1 MRNALKALPGVAK
14 VEADSTTRTA
24 TLQVDPTKFKAED
37 AIAKL
42 AEAGYADS
50 SVAEPAASP
59 EGEKADEEKKDESKS
74 ETN

>member
-1 MRNALKALPGVAK
+1 VRNALKALPGVAK
-14 VEADSTTRTA
+14 VEADADKRTA
-24 TLQVDPTKFKAED
+24 TLQVDATKFNAND

-50 SVAEPAASP
+50 TVATTPASP
-59 EGEKADEEKKDESKS
+59 DGEKPADEKTNEKKS

>member
-14 VEADSTTRTA
+14 VEADAATRTA
-24 TLQVDPTKFKAED
+24 TLQVDATKFKTED

-42 AEAGYADS
+42 AAAGFADS
-50 SVAEPAASP
+50 SVASTADSP
-59 EGEKADEEKKDESKS
+59 DGEKADERKKDESKS

>member
-14 VEADSTTRTA
+14 VEADATTRTA
-24 TLQVDPTKFKAED
+24 TLQVDSTKFNVND

-50 SVAEPAASP
+50 TVATSTASP
-59 EGEKADEEKKDESKS
+59 DGEKPADEKQDEKKS